1 MFFSKHY
8 TQGWCLPTF
17 LALNNSSEK
26 RQGQLPGEHKAGC
39 FLRSLGPAD
48 PSRVLDG
55 EAGAEVQSC
64 WVIQV
69 GRGEAEK
76 QGDRISP
83 LGFPAAPSIVL
94 GSVTAREVRSL
105 HAKT

>member
-1 MFFSKHY
+1 MSLAWLSAWISCFIG
-8 TQGWCLPTF
+8 QIPVGLPRT
-17 LALNNSSEK
+17 L
-26 RQGQLPGEHKAGC
+26 KA
-39 FLRSLGPAD
+39 R
-48 PSRVLDG
+48 
-55 EAGAEVQSC
+55 AEVQSW